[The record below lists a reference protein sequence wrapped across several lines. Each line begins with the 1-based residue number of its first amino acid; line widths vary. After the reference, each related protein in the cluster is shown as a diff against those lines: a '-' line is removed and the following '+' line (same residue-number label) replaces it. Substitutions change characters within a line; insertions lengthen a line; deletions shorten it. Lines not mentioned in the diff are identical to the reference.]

1 MNVKNSIA
9 KWILGGY
16 SYVGRQDGRNYLNDF
31 SEVKHEFAQVMFM
44 NIVELLT
51 DIANDVTLTLKRGNA
66 MRFAEFN
73 LFFNNYSQECFNR
86 LFNKGY
92 VVIAY
97 DSSGFNLLEA
107 DCDYTLGSKNEI
119 KIVNPKLKKAETYVL
134 KSETFKMNGKSDR
147 AFLTGFLTYLDNI
160 LNASNT
166 TTARLGSLIMASP
179 KQPSGLPTKITI
191 TDIEKEEAEA
201 EISNEYGG
209 LRKQKQ
215 ILIWR
220 QPMDFATINLSGL
233 DSKTIEKSK
242 FAVSAICDRL
252 KIPSNQVS
260 IIESSTG
267 SSSLSNGGELREGD
281 LIKYKSF
288 ERLLNKTF
296 VKMALDLDM
305 VIDYSIY
312 NKPVATVQTTTQY

>member
-1 MNVKNSIA
+1 MDIKNSIA

-16 SYVGRQDGRNYLNDF
+16 SYVGLPDGKAHLNDF
-31 SEVKHEFAQVMFM
+31 SEIKHEFAQVMFM

-51 DIANDVTLTLKRGNA
+51 DITNDVVLTLRKGDA
-66 MRFAEFN
+66 MRFAEYKM
-73 LFFNNYSQECFNR
+73 FFDNYGQECLNK

-92 VVIAY
+92 VVIAF

-107 DCDYTLGSKNEI
+107 DFDYTLGSKNEI
-119 KIVNPKLKKAETYVL
+119 KVTNPKFKKAEIYVL

-179 KQPSGLPTKITI
+179 QQAASLPTVVKL
-191 TDIEKEEAEA
+191 TDVEKKETET

-209 LRKQKQ
+209 LKKQKQ
-215 ILIWR
+215 ILIWK
-220 QPMDFATINLSGL
+220 QAMNFTTVNLSGL

-242 FAVSAICDRL
+242 FAITAICDRI

-260 IIESSTG
+260 IIESSSG
-267 SSSLSNGGELREGD
+267 GNSLSNGGEIREGD
-281 LIKYKSF
+281 LLKYKSF

-296 VKMALDLDM
+296 IKMALDLDM
-305 VIDYSIY
+305 VVDYSIY
-312 NKPVATVQTTTQY
+312 NKPVAVARPAQTF

>member
-1 MNVKNSIA
+1 MDIKNSIA

-16 SYVGRQDGRNYLNDF
+16 SYVGRQDGRNYINDF

-51 DIANDVTLTLKRGNA
+51 DIANDATLTLKRGDA

-73 LFFNNYSQECFNR
+73 LFFNNYSQECLNR

-97 DSSGFNLLEA
+97 DSSGFNLLES

-119 KIVNPKLKKAETYVL
+119 KIVNTKFKKAETYVL
-134 KSETFKMNGKSDR
+134 KSDTFKMNGKSDR
-147 AFLTGFLTYLDNI
+147 AFLNGFLTYLDNV

-179 KQPSGLPTKITI
+179 KQAASLPTMVKFTKTEIDEI
-191 TDIEKEEAEA
+191 ETDISKD
-201 EISNEYGG
+201 YGG
-209 LRKQKQ
+209 LKNQKQ
-215 ILIWR
+215 IQIWK
-220 QPMDFATINLSGL
+220 QAMDFTTINLSGI

-242 FAVSAICDRL
+242 FAISAICDRL
-252 KIPSNQVS
+252 KIPANQVS

-267 SSSLSNGGELREGD
+267 GSSLSNGGELREGD